1 MYKQIIITA
10 LSVLLAWGNLFAQF
24 RPSPDGVKL
33 ERTIQLIKSLYVDDV
48 DSKKLAEAAIR
59 AMLAEL
65 DPHSSYLN
73 EEEVLAMN
81 EPLQGNFNG
90 IGISFNMLTDTL
102 YVMEVISG
110 GPSQK
115 VGILPGDKIIQ
126 VNDTTIAGVK
136 MGNQEVVKRL
146 RGPKGTVVNVK
157 IQRRGVPGLME
168 FRIVRDKIPITSID
182 ASYMVTHNVGYIRLS
197 RFGVTS
203 GTEFKMAE
211 RELRSKGMK
220 HLILDL
226 TDNGGGILQTANEIA
241 DEFLGENKL
250 IVYTEGK
257 NQPRF
262 TMNASGN
269 DELKGGKLVVLVNGA
284 SASASEILAGA
295 IQDWDRGVVVGRRTF
310 GKGLVQRQL
319 PLPDGTMI
327 RLTVARYYTP
337 TGRSI
342 QKPYETGN
350 IDAYNRDFVNRYNH
364 GELFVAD
371 SIRFPDSLR
380 YTTLVNKRT
389 VYGGGGIMPDYFVP
403 MDTTS
408 GTMFHANLNA
418 KGIINRAA
426 ISEVDIKRE
435 VLLQKYPD
443 VLSFNKGYIIS
454 DEVVGRLK
462 NIAKEENVEW
472 NDDEFT
478 TSRPLIFVQFKA
490 LMARD
495 LFDSSAF
502 FRIIN
507 EENDIFL
514 EGLKIISDDN
524 RYNGLLRGVG
534 SNVGQLSRK

>member
-1 MYKQIIITA
+1 
-10 LSVLLAWGNLFAQF
+10 
-24 RPSPDGVKL
+24 
-33 ERTIQLIKSLYVDDV
+33 
-48 DSKKLAEAAIR
+48 
-59 AMLAEL
+59 
-65 DPHSSYLN
+65 
-73 EEEVLAMN
+73 
-81 EPLQGNFNG
+81 
-90 IGISFNMLTDTL
+90 
-102 YVMEVISG
+102 
-110 GPSQK
+110 
-115 VGILPGDKIIQ
+115 
-126 VNDTTIAGVK
+126 
-136 MGNQEVVKRL
+136 
-146 RGPKGTVVNVK
+146 
-157 IQRRGVPGLME
+157 
-168 FRIVRDKIPITSID
+168 
-182 ASYMVTHNVGYIRLS
+182 
-197 RFGVTS
+197 
-203 GTEFKMAE
+203 
-211 RELRSKGMK
+211 MK

-269 DELKGGKLVVLVNGA
+269 DELKGGKLVVLVNGGA

-295 IQDWDRGVVVGRRTF
+295 IQDWDRGVVVGGRRTF

-502 FRIIN
+502 
-507 EENDIFL
+507 L
-514 EGLKIISDDN
+514 GLSTKKMISFWKD
-524 RYNGLLRGVG
+524 
-534 SNVGQLSRK
+534 

>member
-211 RELRSKGMK
+211 RELKSKGMK